1 MEPSNVQTNKN
12 VVPVGIPTIM
22 LILTVVIAWVTT
34 PNVLIVLAL
43 KLSY

>member
-1 MEPSNVQTNKN
+1 MEPSNAQINKN
-12 VVPVGIPTIM
+12 VVPVGILTIM
-22 LILTVVIAWVTT
+22 LILTVVIVWVTT